1 MKVCKKEV
9 GSTFRIFK
17 YKNSHIFEGNIAVA
31 LLGGFCTYMK
41 LMNSGGFGGFK
52 GI

>member
-1 MKVCKKEV
+1 LAVLLDI
-9 GSTFRIFK
+9 FFK

-31 LLGGFCTYMK
+31 LLGDFCTYTK
-41 LMNSGGFGGFK
+41 LMNSGGFGGFW